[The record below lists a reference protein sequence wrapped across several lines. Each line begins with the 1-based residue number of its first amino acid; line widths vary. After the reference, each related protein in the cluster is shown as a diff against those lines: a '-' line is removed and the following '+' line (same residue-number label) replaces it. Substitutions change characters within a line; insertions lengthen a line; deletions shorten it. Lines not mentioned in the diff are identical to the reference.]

1 MDGDQPG
8 GPPALPPHLAAAW
21 GLRERPTKGPKPGL
35 TLDRIVAAAVKVAA
49 SEGLPAVS
57 MSRVAAEL
65 GAATMSLYRYV
76 TAKDELLALMVD
88 AAGGVPPEPS
98 RPGESWRDGLSR
110 WAWGYLEVLRRHPW
124 ILRVPITAPPITP
137 NQIAW
142 LEGGLQC
149 MRDTGLPEQ
158 AKLSTILLLSG
169 LVRNWGTLS
178 ADIESAARAAGT
190 TTDEAMTSYG
200 RMLAMLIDP
209 ARFPALSKVIS
220 AGALEDEDDPSD
232 AEFIFGL
239 DRVLDG
245 IEALVRVADSE

>member
-1 MDGDQPG
+1 MDGTDAG
-8 GPPALPPHLAAAW
+8 GAPVLPPHLAAAW

-35 TLDRIVAAAVKVAA
+35 TLERIVAAAVRLAE
-49 SEGLPAVS
+49 SEGLAAVS
-57 MSRVAAEL
+57 MSRVAGEL

-88 AAGGVPPEPS
+88 AAGGAPPEPS
-98 RPGESWRDGLSR
+98 APGESWRDGLSR
-110 WAWGYLEVLRRHPW
+110 WAWGYLAILRRHPW
-124 ILRVPITAPPITP
+124 ILRVPITAPPLTP

-142 LEGGLQC
+142 MEAGLRC

-178 ADIESAARAAGT
+178 ADIEAAARAGGI
-190 TTDEAMTSYG
+190 TTDEAMNSYG
-200 RMLAMLIDP
+200 RMLASLVDP
-209 ARFPALSKVIS
+209 VRFPALSAAIR
-220 AGALEDEDDPSD
+220 AGALDDEGEPSD
-232 AEFIFGL
+232 AEFTFGL

-245 IEALVRVADSE
+245 VAALIEAKR